1 MVPGTLTIDRLT
13 GSLLLPTQAG
23 PATWEDARGD
33 TTIISTVPL
42 MGGGRLLTTV
52 DIGRPSKVSL
62 VTTDVSGRAV
72 LRLTLDGP
80 AIWDPSVVTATDDA
94 GFIYGKTHAL
104 TSSPQ
109 WKGIER
115 CIWGRGNV

>member
-1 MVPGTLTIDRLT
+1 MT

-23 PATWEDARGD
+23 PATWKDARGD
-33 TTIISTVPL
+33 TTTISTVPL
-42 MGGGRLLTTV
+42 MSGGRLLTTI
-52 DIGRPSKVSL
+52 DIGRPSNVSL

-72 LRLTLDGP
+72 WPLTVDAP
-80 AIWDPSVVTATDDA
+80 TIWDPSVVTATDDA
-94 GFIYGKTHAL
+94 GFIYGETHAL

-115 CIWGRGNV
+115 CIWGRRNV